1 MTCNSCE
8 TTFQGSQTLVV
19 SVAKS
24 ESSAV
29 LSVANQGRNI
39 ALISRILLWMRT
51 PGAPAFCIYA
61 RHRTPFP
68 GRTLPLTWNRGSQR
82 RTTFGAVLP
91 PVPSCRRKQNMS
103 RSKDDRAVVSQRSEV
118 NHGTALLEAG
128 KKWRTGGG

>member
-39 ALISRILLWMRT
+39 ALISRILLG
-51 PGAPAFCIYA
+51 GARRY
-61 RHRTPFP
+61 
-68 GRTLPLTWNRGSQR
+68 RTL
-82 RTTFGAVLP
+82 VP
-91 PVPSCRRKQNMS
+91 PACDMHIVDSGRAGPHISCDCFSAFHPRFCQI
-103 RSKDDRAVVSQRSEV
+103 V
-118 NHGTALLEAG
+118 HGL
-128 KKWRTGGG
+128 